1 MLDHYQGGKAAVMAA
16 PGAGKTTLIA
26 HLIAHWVQV
35 LERSAE
41 QILVLTFT
49 DSAAQTFAQ
58 RIAALLPR
66 SAQRPT
72 CITIHSFCN
81 QLLRQ
86 MHSDFSDRQLITEER
101 RYAVLEQILSEWG
114 LFSPQQDEARL
125 VAEQLLPQ
133 YRLQP
138 DLPWPQDLATLQQLT
153 GSDSD
158 FGPLLLRLPEL
169 VARYDQLL
177 RQEQWID
184 YDLMIAET
192 HRLLSAHPR
201 LLQAVQARYPYM
213 LEDEAQD
220 SNALQGRL
228 LELLAGPDGNLLR
241 VGDPNQSIYR
251 FSGADDR
258 ALPDFA
264 QRYRAFPMAES
275 NRAST
280 PIMALANAFRRHY
293 AFAFTS
299 DLDLQPGF
307 QNPEPGWIW
316 VKAYTDRQQ
325 EMAHV
330 QQACQALLAQNQSLA
345 ILCRTNLACRWIAEQ
360 LTAAGIPCTLHHDRS
375 DDFFGSELVQFLSAL
390 TAFLLEP
397 AQYYRLQQLLV
408 LAGFSRR
415 SLQGLF
421 DPAELLPPQL
431 AALAAGQY
439 FHPAVPRREL
449 QALQGQVRL
458 LLDLLERS
466 HYPMNYL
473 LEWLQPL
480 LPEASLRSQLLLLQS
495 LWEQHSQ
502 GQPAGL
508 VAFQRW
514 LKQSGQRRIRQTLIP
529 VGGQERFSARGTVH
543 ILTAHKA
550 KGLEWDAV
558 LMPLFQYGQP
568 QGPGEHEARLL
579 LGALQAQQ
587 PVQAVREQVSAAETA
602 EALRLVYVGLTRAR
616 RFLCLTTAKPPCRP
630 AGIYRGGISP
640 VFESLQTF
648 YREQKAQAK
657 SA

>member
-1 MLDHYQGGKAAVMAA
+1 MAA

-35 LERSAE
+35 LERPATD
-41 QILVLTFT
+41 ILVLTFT

-58 RIAALLPR
+58 RIASLLPYR
-66 SAQRPT
+66 AQTPT

-86 MHSDFSDRQLITEER
+86 LHSDFSDRQLISEER
-101 RYAVLEQILSEWG
+101 RYALLEQLLSDWG
-114 LFSPQQDEARL
+114 LFSPQRDEARL
-125 VAEQLLPQ
+125 VADQLLPQ
-133 YRLQP
+133 YRLQS
-138 DLPWPQDLATLQQLT
+138 DLLWPQTLAELQQLT

-158 FGPLLLRLPEL
+158 FGHLLLRLPEL
-169 VARYDQLL
+169 VARYDDLL

-192 HRLLSAHPR
+192 YRLLSAHPR
-201 LLQAVQARYPYM
+201 LLQAVQARYPYI

-228 LELLAGPDGNLLR
+228 LELLAGPEGHLLR

-264 QRYRAFPMAES
+264 RRYRAFPMAES
-275 NRAST
+275 NRASQQ
-280 PIMALANAFRRHY
+280 IMALANAFRRHY

-307 QNPEPGWIW
+307 QNPDPGWIW
-316 VKAYTDRQQ
+316 VKAYADRQQ

-330 QQACQALLAQNQSLA
+330 QQACQALLAQDQSLA
-345 ILCRTNLACRWIAEQ
+345 ILCRTNLACRWVADQ
-360 LTAAGIPCTLHHDRS
+360 LTAAGVSCTLHHDRS

-397 AQYYRLQQLLV
+397 GQYYRLQQFLV
-408 LAGFSRR
+408 QAGFSRR
-415 SLQGLF
+415 SLQGIF
-421 DPAELLPPQL
+421 DPAEALPDQL
-431 AALAAGQY
+431 TALAAGQY
-439 FHPAVPRREL
+439 FHPAVPHREL
-449 QALQGQVRL
+449 QALQRQAQIL
-458 LLDLLERS
+458 LTLLAHS
-466 HYPMNYL
+466 HYPMTYL
-473 LEWLQPL
+473 LEWMQPL

-495 LWEQHSQ
+495 LWEQNMQ
-502 GQPAGL
+502 GPAAGL
-508 VAFQRW
+508 MAFQAW

-568 QGPGEHEARLL
+568 QGAGEHEARLL
-579 LGALQAQQ
+579 LGALQARQ
-587 PVQAVREQVSAAETA
+587 PVQAVLEQVSAAETA

-616 RFLCLTTAKPPCRP
+616 RFLCLTTAKPACRP

-640 VFESLQTF
+640 VFQTLQTL
-648 YREQKAQAK
+648 YREQKNQENA
-657 SA
+657 